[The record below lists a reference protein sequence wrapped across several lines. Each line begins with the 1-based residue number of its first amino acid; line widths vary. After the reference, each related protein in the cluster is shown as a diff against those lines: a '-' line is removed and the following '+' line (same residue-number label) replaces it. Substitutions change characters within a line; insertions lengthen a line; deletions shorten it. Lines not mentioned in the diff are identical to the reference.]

1 MNLRPLG
8 RKVLLSLQYVGQ
20 TGAVQRE
27 GELLLNEI
35 EETPFGA
42 QRLVTAVLD
51 GRDVSSTATVAN
63 LVGDE
68 IRERRKK
75 DGEHFF
81 GLGLMG
87 LAVPGTDMVAG
98 GGLIIR
104 WSFETTGLGILADLR
119 FAGGSPS
126 DDEAT
131 MVAIGVGG
139 RWFLSPGSWSPFLG
153 TGLWF
158 GEFNVHEKG
167 EFHGDQSGLGTWLE
181 VGFEVLRLYD
191 SRLSF
196 ELRAEPVFYELRSS
210 GMEGRNRRY
219 YLPLTF
225 GLTYMF

>member
-81 GLGLMG
+81 GL
-87 LAVPGTDMVAG
+87 A
-98 GGLIIR
+98 
-104 WSFETTGLGILADLR
+104 
-119 FAGGSPS
+119 
-126 DDEAT
+126 
-131 MVAIGVGG
+131 
-139 RWFLSPGSWSPFLG
+139 
-153 TGLWF
+153 
-158 GEFNVHEKG
+158 
-167 EFHGDQSGLGTWLE
+167 
-181 VGFEVLRLYD
+181 
-191 SRLSF
+191 
-196 ELRAEPVFYELRSS
+196 
-210 GMEGRNRRY
+210 
-219 YLPLTF
+219 
-225 GLTYMF
+225 